1 MKIAIIGGTGKEGKG
16 LAYRWAKAGHEV
28 IIGSRQLEKA
38 QRSAEE
44 LNEEKKGIKAV
55 KGEQNSDAAQQAE
68 IIVITV
74 PFIAHVATLEAI
86 RNEVQG
92 KIVVDV
98 TVPLVPPKVSTVHI
112 PAAGSA
118 AMEAQAVLGDEVRVV
133 SAFQNVSYE
142 KLMDDLAQ
150 ISDVLVCGNDREAK
164 ETLIR
169 LIDDAGMKGFDAG
182 ALQNSIVSEGMT
194 SVLININ
201 KKFGVHSAGIKII
214 GLED

>member
-16 LAYRWAKAGHEV
+16 LTYRWAKAGHAV
-28 IIGSRQLEKA
+28 TIGSRQLEKA
-38 QRSAEE
+38 QRIAKE
-44 LNEEKKGIKAV
+44 LNTENKEINLVIGL
-55 KGEQNSDAAQQAE
+55 QNMDAAKQAE
-68 IIVITV
+68 LIVITV
-74 PFIAHVATLEAI
+74 PFAAHIATLETIKDA
-86 RNEVQG
+86 VQG

-118 AMEAQAVLGDEVRVV
+118 AMEAQAVLGEDVKVI

-142 KLMDDLAQ
+142 KLMDDKAQ
-150 ISDVLVCGNDREAK
+150 ISDVLVCGDDPEAK
-164 ETLIR
+164 NLV
-169 LIDDAGMKGFDAG
+169 LQLVADAGMKGFDAG

-201 KKFGVHSAGIKII
+201 KKFGVHSAGIRII
-214 GLED
+214 GLEE

>member
-164 ETLIR
+164 ETLIQ

-182 ALQNSIVSEGMT
+182 ALQNSIVSEGIT

>member
-16 LAYRWAKAGHEV
+16 LAYRWAKAGHKV
-28 IIGSRQLEKA
+28 TIGSRQFEKA
-38 QRSAEE
+38 QHIAEE
-44 LNEEKKGIKAV
+44 LNMEKQGIKPV
-55 KGEQNSDAAQQAE
+55 SGLQNSDAAKQAE
-68 IIVITV
+68 LVVVTV
-74 PFIAHVATLEAI
+74 PFAAHVATLETIKDA
-86 RNEVQG
+86 VQG

-118 AMEAQAVLGDEVRVV
+118 AMEAQSVLGEDTRVV

-142 KLMDDLAQ
+142 KLMDDNAQ
-150 ISDVLVCGNDREAK
+150 ISDVLVCGNDQAAK
-164 ETLIR
+164 NLVLQ

-214 GLED
+214 GLEE

>member
-16 LAYRWAKAGHEV
+16 LAYRWAKAGHAV
-28 IIGSRQLEKA
+28 AIGSRQLEKA
-38 QRSAEE
+38 QRIAKE
-44 LNEEKKGIKAV
+44 LNTENKEINLVIGL
-55 KGEQNSDAAQQAE
+55 QNMDAAKQAE
-68 IIVITV
+68 LIVITV
-74 PFIAHVATLEAI
+74 PFAAHIATLETIKDA
-86 RNEVQG
+86 VQG

-118 AMEAQAVLGDEVRVV
+118 AMEAQAVLGEDVKVI

-142 KLMDDLAQ
+142 KLMDDKAQ
-150 ISDVLVCGNDREAK
+150 ISDVLVCGDDPEAK
-164 ETLIR
+164 NLV
-169 LIDDAGMKGFDAG
+169 LQLVADAGMKGFDAG

-201 KKFGVHSAGIKII
+201 KKFGVHSAGIRII
-214 GLED
+214 GLEE